1 MHAAPITP
9 SPTAQTAARQALLMA
24 SGPTT
29 TIAMAGSQYS
39 RKTSHRLERMS
50 RDSQVLA
57 LDSTLF
63 LPYIQ
68 GYSRSGVQS
77 RVKHNRGRIIAIT
90 LVQPSTGLGQA
101 VQRHFLSCFHAWTS
115 S

>member
-1 MHAAPITP
+1 MHAAPIMP
-9 SPTAQTAARQALLMA
+9 SPTAQTTARQALLMA

-29 TIAMAGSQYS
+29 TTAMAGSQYS

-68 GYSRSGVQS
+68 GHSTIWRAVQGQAQSRSNHSNAEVNCHINC
-77 RVKHNRGRIIAIT
+77 RK
-90 LVQPSTGLGQA
+90 QA
-101 VQRHFLSCFHAWTS
+101 CLLKKSLS
-115 S
+115 